1 MMAALAGVAG
11 EEDKEIASKLFQ
23 AGDVNKQV
31 EDVSQQF
38 SFCRTPTTCD
48 KYFKSS
54 VLPVLPCSTTQV
66 ILFIFGK
73 QTGQSSLMLAV
84 SRGRMDMVE
93 ICLNIGADIN
103 AQDEVR
109 FTVL

>member
-1 MMAALAGVAG
+1 MFNFAEPPPLV
-11 EEDKEIASKLFQ
+11 INSLYP
-23 AGDVNKQV
+23 
-31 EDVSQQF
+31 QF
-38 SFCRTPTTCD
+38 CQC
-48 KYFKSS
+48 
-54 VLPVLPCSTTQV
+54 LPCSTTQT
-66 ILFIFGK
+66 IHLIFGK

-93 ICLNIGADIN
+93 ICLNTGADIN